1 MPVPSSITVS
11 APAKINL
18 LLEIFPKRPDGF
30 HDLDSVFVGISLAD
44 ELTFT
49 ESDEIVLTAEGGTVP
64 LDASNLVWKAG
75 ELLRQ
80 EAGISKGFHAHIK
93 KRIPSGAGLGGG
105 SSDAASTLLGL
116 SKLWGLELPQ
126 EKLLELAARLGSD
139 VPFFIKGGT
148 MRARGRGEILEP
160 LPACPKLNL
169 VVSLPES
176 RIPTPWAY
184 SQWDALPFHT
194 PVPVDPMIEALQSGE
209 VAQVAKALGNSFQEA
224 IFPLLPDVH
233 TLKGHLLVL
242 GALGACMSGSG
253 SAVFGIYDTPEQA
266 QMVALHLKGMG
277 FWAAT
282 AETLG

>member
-1 MPVPSSITVS
+1 MSVSSPVTVL

-30 HDLDSVFVGISLAD
+30 HDLDSVFVAISLSD
-44 ELTFT
+44 ELTFS
-49 ESDEIVLTAEGGTVP
+49 ESDEIQLSAEGGDVP

-80 EAGISKGFHAHIK
+80 EAGITTGFHAHIK
-93 KRIPSGAGLGGG
+93 KRVPSGAGLGGG

-126 EKLLELAARLGSD
+126 NKLLELAARLGSD
-139 VPFFIKGGT
+139 VPFFIRGGT
-148 MRARGRGEILEP
+148 MRAKGRGEVLEP

-169 VVSLPES
+169 VVALPDS

-194 PVPVDPMIEALQSGE
+194 PVPIEPMIEALRSGE
-209 VAQVAKALGNSFQEA
+209 ITNVAKALGNSFQEA

-253 SAVFGIYDTPEQA
+253 SAVFGIFSTPEQA

-277 FWAAT
+277 FWARV
-282 AETLG
+282 AETAP